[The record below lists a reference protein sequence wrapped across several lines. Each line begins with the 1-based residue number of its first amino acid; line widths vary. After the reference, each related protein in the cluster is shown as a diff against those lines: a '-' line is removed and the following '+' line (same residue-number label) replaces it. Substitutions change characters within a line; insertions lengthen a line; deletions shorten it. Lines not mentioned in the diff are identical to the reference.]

1 MSLHNARVL
10 VVTGKGGV
18 GKTTLTAA
26 LALRQARQ
34 GKRIL
39 VAEFGGA
46 ARIPALFGLESSSY
60 EPQQLGENLYA
71 LSLTPEAAIEDFVVL
86 RLKLR
91 SLYRLVFDNRM
102 MRPFLAAV
110 PGLHDLVQLGKLYY
124 EEALQEPDGTPKW
137 DQIILDGPATG
148 HGINMLHA
156 PRSMMDLTV
165 AGPFH
170 ENAKLVHTVFSDP
183 ERCQI
188 VVAAL
193 PQDLV
198 VNETQ
203 ELAHQLGE
211 YRAQLG
217 LCILNEVEPK
227 PFAELS
233 WWKTVRPHLAGH
245 GLEESL
251 ACVDR
256 EVNRAIQAQE
266 ARRRLETNLGVE
278 VLDLPHLE
286 TDEMGLEEI
295 GTLAELLES
304 SL

>member
-1 MSLHNARVL
+1 MV

-26 LALRQARQ
+26 LALNQARQ
-34 GKRIL
+34 GKRVL

-46 ARIPALFGLESSSY
+46 ARIPHLFGVGTSGY
-60 EPQQLGENLYA
+60 QPQKLAENVYA
-71 LSLTPEAAIEDFVVL
+71 LSLTAQDAIEDFVVL
-86 RLKLR
+86 RLKVR

-124 EEALQEPDGTPKW
+124 EEALVEPDGTPTW

-170 ENAKLVHTVFSDP
+170 ENAKLVHSLFSDP
-183 ERCQI
+183 GRCQI

-198 VNETQ
+198 VNETK
-203 ELAHQLGE
+203 ELAEQLGD
-211 YRAQLG
+211 YRDQLA

-227 PFAELS
+227 PFSDLS
-233 WWKTVRPHLAGH
+233 WWETTRPHLEDH
-245 GLEESL
+245 GLEEPLS
-251 ACVDR
+251 CVDR
-256 EVNRAIQAQE
+256 EVIRSRQAAE
-266 ARRRLETNLGVE
+266 ARSRLQRTLQVE
-278 VLDLPHLE
+278 IVDLPRIE
-286 TDEMGLEEI
+286 THKLGLDEI
-295 GTLAELLES
+295 GTLAELLGA